1 MASLTHQKK
10 HVKRKNND
18 FILKI
23 ESENQEYAEVIAPKG
38 CSRFEVRIIKNNE
51 IINAKLR
58 GSLSHG
64 PGKQRIEKNNYV
76 LIHLDKTTTDGDKYF
91 IIHKY
96 SSEDVKKLHKMGEL
110 AHFKLN
116 NDNNNDDNNDDND
129 DFFETDIVSQKLDEI
144 VINEDFINNI

>member
-10 HVKRKNND
+10 HIKRKNND

-23 ESENQEYAEVIAPKG
+23 ENENQEYAEVIRAKG
-38 CSRFEVRIIKNNE
+38 SSRFEVRVIKNNE

-76 LIHLDKTTTDGDKYF
+76 LIHLDKTTTDNDKYY

-96 SSEDVKKLHKMGEL
+96 SSEDIKKLHKMGEL
-110 AHFKLN
+110 AQIKIN
-116 NDNNNDDNNDDND
+116 NEDEDD
-129 DFFETDIVSQKLDEI
+129 DFFETDIISKKLDEI

>member
-10 HVKRKNND
+10 HIKRKNND

-23 ESENQEYAEVIAPKG
+23 ESENQEYAEVIAAKG
-38 CSRFEVRIIKNNE
+38 SSRFEVRVIKNNE

-76 LIHLDKTTTDGDKYF
+76 LIHLDKTTTDGDKYY

-96 SSEDVKKLHKMGEL
+96 SPEDVRKLHKMGQL
-110 AHFKLN
+110 AQIKTN
-116 NDNNNDDNNDDND
+116 EDDNDND
-129 DFFETDIVSQKLDEI
+129 DFFETDVISKKLDEI